1 MNNEDIMLDEAQESA
16 ALITD
21 LEQIIV
27 HHSPMGIDY
36 TIADIE
42 RMELSERAAL
52 EYMQSYGQPS
62 RTLAEQREQ
71 EDMISRFKA
80 NFARDCMLFD
90 DGMTASEVRETLGI
104 THQTVLMLIEDGQIQ
119 RTLIS
124 HARGGKYSYDTQS
137 VFAYLYHR
145 KYGIDVFADDE
156 TILKQLLNNKKKKK

>member
-1 MNNEDIMLDEAQESA
+1 
-16 ALITD
+16 
-21 LEQIIV
+21 
-27 HHSPMGIDY
+27 
-36 TIADIE
+36 
-42 RMELSERAAL
+42 
-52 EYMQSYGQPS
+52 
-62 RTLAEQREQ
+62 
-71 EDMISRFKA
+71 
-80 NFARDCMLFD
+80 MLFD

-156 TILKQLLNNKKKKK
+156 TILKQLQNNKKKKKNETQS